1 MLRAFGS
8 EPSKLL
14 APEPEA
20 IAELRALLSAG
31 ADPTAWRGEASA
43 LLSGAWRDQVI
54 AAAAIAIAGADAADD
69 TLCTALWSA
78 IDGSSWVVPQLV
90 AAALLGDPS
99 FEPRAA
105 DRLGSPMRRPPKT
118 IGALVRAYNRCP
130 ARRMPMIAQLG
141 VHDRTMATEEAR
153 IGVRGVDAWLDYFA
167 GSSRAS

>member
-14 APEPEA
+14 SPEPDA
-20 IAELRALLSAG
+20 IAELRALLSGG
-31 ADPTAWRGEASA
+31 ADRAWRIEASA
-43 LLSGAWRDQVI
+43 LLSGPWRDQVI
-54 AAAAIAIAGADAADD
+54 AAAAIAIGGADEA
-69 TLCTALWSA
+69 LCASLWDA
-78 IDGSSWVVPQLV
+78 IDGTSWVVPQLV
-90 AAALLGDPS
+90 AAALLADPS

-130 ARRMPMIAQLG
+130 ARRMPVIAQLG

-153 IGVRGVDAWLDYFA
+153 IGIRGVDAWLDYFS